1 MIAYGGE
8 PRRKNK
14 WYRRKD
20 CNLFLNYMCICYLFN
35 VTVTQTYRPVS
46 SKCRMTLN
54 NKFDGKQKAAVCG
67 MLQVGQL
74 SWYLQERR
82 HSMEVLGLGRRCS
95 GRDRFV
101 RKPYKY
107 AKVKV
112 KQSLY
117 RFSQAVMIPGVWG
130 SQISRQSALEND
142 NISSPT
148 HRPSLTRKIYFW
160 YYFSQR
166 LSRTL
171 GRKDRVNKEFQ
182 LNHEELNSRP
192 SVL

>member
-130 SQISRQSALEND
+130 SQISRQQGHEGGQVV
-142 NISSPT
+142 SSK
-148 HRPSLTRKIYFW
+148 HRPPLI
-160 YYFSQR
+160 
-166 LSRTL
+166 
-171 GRKDRVNKEFQ
+171 
-182 LNHEELNSRP
+182 P
-192 SVL
+192 SMYSSYPFLLEVESTPGP